1 MIRAKGW
8 SSLCLASLVLAG
20 CQLDSRQQVLA
31 VGASQVQLRQ
41 FQSRQFETGD
51 RERVLRAVI
60 ATLQDLGFVVDK
72 ADPVLGTIS
81 GTKLDGYALRM
92 TVTTIP
98 RGTDR
103 VVVRANAQY
112 NLEAVEEPLPYQ
124 QFFAALEKSLF
135 LAAQN
140 VD

>member
-1 MIRAKGW
+1 MYRLLIAILT
-8 SSLCLASLVLAG
+8 SVLVAA
-20 CQLDSRQQVLA
+20 CQIDSRQQVLA
-31 VGASQVQLRQ
+31 TGATQVQLRQ
-41 FQSRQFETGD
+41 YQARQFDTPD

-60 ATLQDLGFVVDK
+60 ATLQDLGFVIDK
-72 ADPVLGTIS
+72 ADAVLGTVS
-81 GTKLDGYALRM
+81 ATKLERYALRM
-92 TVTTIP
+92 TVTVTP

-112 NLEAVEEPLPYQ
+112 NLEAVEEPQPYQ

-135 LAAQN
+135 LASQG